1 MSQQHQKWLALVKER
16 LSAKGWNQTEL
27 AVVLGV
33 TPATIT
39 RLFKDGHGS
48 DSLRLEINR
57 KLGISE
63 SWNKFEVT

>member
-1 MSQQHQKWLALVKER
+1 MSQQHRKWLDLVEER
-16 LSAKGWNQTEL
+16 LQAKGWNRSEL

-48 DSLRLEINR
+48 DSLKLEINR

-63 SWNKFEVT
+63 SWNKFEAT